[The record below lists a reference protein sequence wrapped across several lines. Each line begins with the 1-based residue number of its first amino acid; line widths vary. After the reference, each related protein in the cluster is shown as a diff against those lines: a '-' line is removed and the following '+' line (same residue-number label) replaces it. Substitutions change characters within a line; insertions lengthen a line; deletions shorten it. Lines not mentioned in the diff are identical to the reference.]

1 MFCRPA
7 GDSRSEAHANIILFR
22 RLGMRD
28 TWKSRST
35 FILAAIGSAVGL
47 GNAWRFPGLAAA
59 HGGGAFLFVYLVAM
73 LVIGIPMLMMEIA
86 IGRYVRKGAAGS
98 MRAINKKAEFVGWM
112 NVSNGIFIVVYYA
125 VVFGWVILMFF
136 ESYKFAKFTGD
147 TEKASK
153 IWMNAIKT
161 TGTTSGYSTIAWFA
175 LICTAI
181 AWVSCWLCIR
191 NGTTSVGKVVKFTV
205 FLPVA
210 CLVIMA
216 IRGFM
221 MDGAMEGLAKF
232 FVPDFSALKDS
243 SLWVDAIGQVFYSL
257 SVAMAIMFAYGS
269 FLRDDANIAVDAIII
284 AFSDLLI
291 SMLAGVVMFTTMS
304 GVGML
309 DKMTASG
316 ISTAFIVY
324 PQAIAIMTDIPWVNA
339 AFGYVF
345 YFCLITLA
353 IDSCFSIIEGVTTAI
368 SDKFGTNK
376 RKTTIIYILIAAAC
390 GFIFLTG
397 AGLAWL
403 DIVDN
408 YVNSY
413 SLVLTGVIEAIVIG
427 WFFKTSKV
435 LDQINRNTKKFKM
448 PKWWFEI
455 SIKFFAPIVLGGLFI
470 WNMYNLIVKNGGI
483 YGKADGY
490 SVTANVIGGWSV
502 FALVIFSGLIVKIVC
517 AIRRKN
523 GKGAAEE
530 ELNWDDLAATGTDS
544 E

>member
-1 MFCRPA
+1 
-7 GDSRSEAHANIILFR
+7 
-22 RLGMRD
+22 MRD

-59 HGGGAFLFVYLVAM
+59 HGGGAFLFVYIVAM

-86 IGRYVRKGAAGS
+86 ISRYVRKGAPGS
-98 MRAINKKAEFVGWM
+98 MRAVNKKSEFVGWM
-112 NVSNGIFIVVYYA
+112 NVGNGIFIVVYYA

-136 ESYKFAKFTGD
+136 KSYKFAQYTGD
-147 TEKASK
+147 TAAASH
-153 IWMNAIKT
+153 IWSDSIKT
-161 TGTTSGYSTIAWFA
+161 TFTTSGYTTIAWFA

-181 AWVSCWLCIR
+181 AWIACYLCIR
-191 NGTTSVGKVVKFTV
+191 NGTTSVGKVVKYTV
-205 FLPVA
+205 FLPVI
-210 CLVIMA
+210 CLGIMA
-216 IRGFM
+216 IRGLTM
-221 MDGAMEGLAKF
+221 SGAMTGLEKF
-232 FVPDFSALKDS
+232 FIPEWNALKDS
-243 SLWVDAIGQVFYSL
+243 SLWVDAFGQVFYSL

-269 FLRDDANIAVDAIII
+269 FLRDDANIAVDACII

-291 SMLAGVVMFTTMS
+291 SVLAGVVMFTTMS

-309 DKMTASG
+309 DQMTASG

-324 PQAIAIMTDIPWVNA
+324 PQAISIMTDIPWVNA

-353 IDSCFSIIEGVTTAI
+353 IDSCFSIVEGITTAI
-368 SDKFGTNK
+368 SDKFGTEK
-376 RKTTIIYILIAAAC
+376 RKTTIVYICIAAVF
-390 GFIFLTG
+390 GLIFLTG

-413 SLVLTGVIEAIVIG
+413 SLVLTGVVESIVIG

-448 PKWWFEI
+448 PGWWFET
-455 SIKFFAPIVLGGLFI
+455 SIKFFAPVVLGGLFV
-470 WNMYNLIVKNGGI
+470 WNMYTLIVKNGGI
-483 YGKADGY
+483 YGDGY
-490 SVTANVIGGWSV
+490 SLTANLIGGWAV
-502 FALVIFSGLIVKIVC
+502 FALVILSGPIVMIIEKM
-517 AIRRKN
+517 IRKRKQDTSVE
-523 GKGAAEE
+523 AE
-530 ELNWDDLAATGTDS
+530 LSWDDIAAGK
-544 E
+544 